1 VQVVDV
7 CFQDLGF
14 EHWKKSMIGFGAD
27 GASVNMGKR
36 QGVAALLKRDTCHL
50 IDIHCLPHRLELSML
65 ELQRECKF
73 VQNVYDIL
81 HLVWKTYHYSPKS
94 RRELDALGKE
104 LGLDVLKPRPVKGSR
119 WLPHVSGALKVFIK
133 PQKDGNITRD
143 PAQYA
148 AVLTHMEHL
157 ATASTNTDVKGRAK
171 FIIKA
176 MKTVSFVSFCHFLAD
191 LFEVLSKLSVQFQR
205 NELILPCAVSLL
217 EETVSNITLL
227 CKRPVSGGRLHTFLS
242 SLQASNSSIM
252 FQGIILPGDASGLTT
267 VEITHTGGV
276 GAQIKRATDLCLSG
290 LKERFAVLLQTAD
303 TIVPCGPNQ
312 AVKDMLV
319 FNHDAW
325 PTNQCELID
334 FGQQSIERLVTWFQP
349 LLMSKGCCITAI
361 SSQWVSLKILVST
374 QFKDKAYVD
383 LWATL
388 LTKTPYKEDL
398 KDVLHLVEIL
408 LVLPISAAQCERAIS
423 AQNRIKNDSRSCL
436 GGQTLE
442 ELMHISLEGPSL
454 SEFDPDSAVK
464 EWFKSSKR
472 PRRPFLQI
480 EGHTTCAF

>member
-1 VQVVDV
+1 
-7 CFQDLGF
+7 
-14 EHWKKSMIGFGAD
+14 MIGFGAD
-27 GASVNMGKR
+27 GAAVNLGKR
-36 QGVAALLKRDTCHL
+36 QGVSAILKREIFHL

-65 ELQRECKF
+65 EMQRECKF

-133 PQKDGNITRD
+133 PQKDGNMSRD

-157 ATASTNTDVKGRAK
+157 APTSTNSDVKGRAK

-176 MKTVSFVSFCHFLAD
+176 MKTVSFVCFCHFLAD

-227 CKRPVSGGRLHTFLS
+227 CKRPVPGGRLHTFLS
-242 SLQASNSSIM
+242 NLQACNGSFM
-252 FQGIILPGDASGLTT
+252 FQGIILSGDTSGLTP
-267 VEITHTGGV
+267 VEITHANGV

-290 LKERFAVLLQTAD
+290 LKQRFDVMLQTSDIKKTAQA
-303 TIVPCGPNQ
+303 PCGPNQ
-312 AVKDMLV
+312 AIKDFLI
-319 FNHDAW
+319 FNPDAW
-325 PTNQCELID
+325 PSNQCDLID
-334 FGQQSIERLVTWFQP
+334 FGQQPIERLVKWFQP
-349 LLMSKGCCITAI
+349 LLERKGCCIPAI
-361 SSQWVSLKILVST
+361 APQWVSLKILVST
-374 QFKDKAYVD
+374 QFKDKSYED
-383 LWATL
+383 LWAIF
-388 LTKTPYKEDL
+388 LTKAPYKEDL
-398 KDVLHLVEIL
+398 KDVLHLVEIM

-442 ELMHISLEGPSL
+442 ELMRISLEGPSL
-454 SEFDPDSAVK
+454 AHFDPEPAVK
-464 EWFKSSKR
+464 AWFQASKR
-472 PRRPFLQI
+472 SRRLLS
-480 EGHTTCAF
+480 